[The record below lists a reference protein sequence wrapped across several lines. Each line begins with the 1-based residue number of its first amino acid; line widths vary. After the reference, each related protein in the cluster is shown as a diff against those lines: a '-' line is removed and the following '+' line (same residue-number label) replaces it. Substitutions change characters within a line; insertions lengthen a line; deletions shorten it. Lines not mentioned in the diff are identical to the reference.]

1 MNHYWKGLVA
11 GLLLSVT
18 ISVEAQEKV
27 AVWDL
32 KSCLSYARSQN
43 IQIRK
48 SRVAME
54 EGFENTLQAKAE
66 RLPSLA
72 FSTSH
77 DYVNRPYPEGGDRNS
92 YSGSYALRSSV
103 SLYNGGKLKKNI
115 QQTELQY
122 QIQELAVEEAE
133 NDIEIA
139 VLQSFVQILYIHET
153 VGINANTVE
162 VSKAQWERG
171 KELLAAGS
179 LSQAD
184 LAQLEAQYT
193 SDQYQLVVART
204 SLSTAQLEL
213 KQLLELGIDEQ
224 MELAM
229 PEIAEERVLT
239 VLPAKESIYL
249 TSLGIMPEV
258 KYNRLSVEVAGI
270 EKNKAWSGYLPSLN
284 LSAGLGTAHSSGL
297 GRSFGTQAKN
307 NWNESIGL
315 TLNVPIFSNRSNRTA
330 VNLAKLNIENA
341 ELNYE
346 NVRKD
351 LLKSIETVYQ
361 DAISAQERFRSA
373 QENLKATGLSF
384 ELTQQQF
391 SLGMKNIVE
400 MLTEKNHFLSAQ
412 QELVQAKYMALLNI
426 QLLNFYQGKEMDL

>member
-1 MNHYWKGLVA
+1 MNYSWKGLVA

-18 ISVEAQEKV
+18 ISVGAQEKV
-27 AVWDL
+27 AVWDF

-48 SRVAME
+48 SRVASE
-54 EGFENTLQAKAE
+54 EGSENVLQAKAE
-66 RLPSLA
+66 RLPSLS

-77 DYVNRPYPEGGDRNS
+77 DYTNHPRPEGGDRNS

-103 SLYNGGKLKKNI
+103 SLYNGGQLKKNI
-115 QQTELQY
+115 QQMELHSQVR
-122 QIQELAVEEAE
+122 ELAVEEAE
-133 NDIEIA
+133 NEIEVA
-139 VLQSFVQILYIHET
+139 VMQAFVQILYIHET
-153 VGINANTVE
+153 VQINANTVE

-213 KQLLELGIDEQ
+213 KQLLELGINDR
-224 MELAM
+224 MELSM
-229 PEIAEERVLT
+229 PEITEERVLT
-239 VLPAKESIYL
+239 VLPVKESIYL
-249 TSLGIMPEV
+249 TSLGVMPEV
-258 KYNRLSVEVAGI
+258 KYNRLNVEIAGI
-270 EKNKAWSGYLPSLN
+270 EKSRAWSGYLPSLN
-284 LSAGLGTAHSSGL
+284 LSAGLGTAHSSGM
-297 GRSFGTQAKN
+297 GRGFGTQVRN
-307 NWNESIGL
+307 NWNESVGL
-315 TLNVPIFSNRSNRTA
+315 TLSVPIYSNRTNRTA
-330 VNLAKLNIENA
+330 VNLARLNIENA
-341 ELNYE
+341 ELDYE
-346 NVRKD
+346 NVRKG

-391 SLGMKNIVE
+391 SLGMKNTVE

-412 QELVQAKYMALLNI
+412 QELVQAKYMAILNI